1 MALRKVLLGLTLV
14 AWCQFAASDFIIDA
28 GESFSI
34 SDNEVLTVSENLNV
48 DTDATLNGGVASVTR
63 VNGDWINHGIY
74 NANSNVAYFTGL
86 GTTTTI
92 GGDNTFYDFILDHDE
107 ADTQNKK
114 LNFEAGSIQ
123 SITNS
128 LIINGRTD
136 SSLISIG
143 STIPGSQYNAFE
155 IGRAK
160 SVVVDF
166 VDVQDAVA
174 LNGNVDALNSINSGN
189 TLDWFGAGSLFVDQF
204 WPVTNAIGVSFT
216 DNCLSVLFTNPV
228 NPVAGK
234 NLTIRDSNDLVVATI
249 AVNDTNLVS
258 FDGSMVVLET
268 GVSLLPQENY
278 TAQLDSG
285 AFELANSV
293 TSIAPVST
301 AVFWQ
306 FTTLVPDSTDPKTL
320 DYDNG
325 VVAIDAFTANLLDP
339 DGDGDQSDSLLAGL
353 IASQASDDEELGFS
367 EISGQVD
374 GARVTHSLDIRRDD
388 VRQETYIDTSIPADG
403 KPEIM
408 WDVDANTLEKV
419 NLEIVQ
425 IINDGTNSS
434 ADVTQK
440 TGLPKGDDNAQLVD
454 SAIPHLSGSTVD
466 ANHTFRLWGFN
477 GGEFKAVT
485 QEITTG
491 VSGWEVTDAD
501 YIFPLD
507 IGDNM
512 VVLRGSTSLP
522 LPIVTPASI
531 RLTKVA
537 NRKQVSVG
545 GIVTYTITAENLTTT
560 TLAAVNVIDD
570 IPPGFK
576 YYKGSAHLDGVAVQP
591 SGIGQGILTFDM
603 QSIDP
608 GSSNL
613 KTLRYQL
620 VVGTGVN
627 LGKYPNTAVA
637 AAPGGNAN
645 AALSAP
651 AKASVNVV
659 PDALFD
665 LSTII
670 GKVFHDRN
678 GDGFQQSGEEPIPHA
693 KVVSASGKIITTDI
707 NGQFHMGGVK
717 EGRHALRLDERSL
730 PYGTHLT
737 TRRVNIVNVSPGI
750 PAKANFGVQ
759 LPNGQDAQQQ
769 KLRIEPVANLKPLL
783 NVALANEVGLNQEQ
797 SSLAHP
803 IEFYLFSNY
812 GVFFDKWTLEIL
824 EPLTKHIVKTI
835 SGNRN
840 EFFNAVVWAG
850 ETDGNYKLTA
860 NKQLAYRL
868 TVVDDEGR
876 IDSTKYKMFSINAW
890 RQNVNG
896 DVKAEPSD
904 SWLHNQS
911 RQDATKQRQIA
922 IDGKG
927 VQLFGDA
934 YSHIRI
940 KQNNKS
946 ILTMPIFGD
955 GQVSASDLLAHGSV
969 MGETE
974 LPVAQLILPKEIIY
988 IEALSSAHGSFSKPV
1003 MKGELLGGYAK
1014 GIKDNRASTQL
1025 EQSQPHEVNLEN
1037 VPDHY
1042 YTVQLLTGRRLLNL
1056 QMFLHD
1062 KGVTNGSIV
1071 KVISKGEYW
1080 YAGLLGYYPDAALAQ
1095 RAAKNFSV
1103 KYPDV
1108 NPWVRSIFNL
1118 KKVVVE
1124 QSELLPAWLRSRE
1137 QKSIEQKTTL
1147 PVEKPRVM
1155 DQKIKAVPHGKN
1167 VTSIYG
1173 KPAYIVDNQGI
1184 NLGMTNET
1192 DLFFVALIDA
1202 QVGYRDISGNME
1214 TATAGDSRFKE
1225 KVWKDGKVALYLKGT
1240 IKGKYLITANYDS
1253 EREQENLLRELDADE
1268 IYPIYG
1274 DESQTEDVAAD
1285 AFGKLYLLVEWDHSS
1300 AKWGKYSTAINN
1312 TDLAQFERS
1321 LQGGRVHYQSV
1332 ETTPFGE
1339 PVTTATAFDARALQ
1353 KSVQNEFLA
1362 TGGSLYYLKHQDV
1375 IDDSLQVSV
1384 EVRDLIT
1391 GNVLDAKTLVA
1402 VVDYDLDASAGRLT
1416 FAHPVDR
1423 YVDSGL
1429 LTTTN
1434 LDNGNLVYVAT
1445 HYNYAIIDDYDKG
1458 ISGGRVKQAITD
1470 HVSLGATYANEDK
1483 DAGQYTLSGTDL
1495 TVHLSD
1501 NAQVTLEYAQTQ
1513 SLGIDRHVS
1522 TDGGLNWAID
1532 ESPSLA
1538 EQILA
1543 EDQEGQAWSAK
1554 GDAKFMDE
1562 RINLDYYYREVGD
1575 QFSASA
1581 TPYQLGKKGA
1591 GFDISAGLTANT
1603 GLRYKRDS
1611 QWQLDSGSIETGVQ
1625 LQGNKENHSDII
1637 QLTHNL
1643 ERLSLTGEYRSQR
1656 FTPLS
1661 TPLTSNF
1668 AEDTELYAV
1677 EGIYK
1682 LNDKT
1687 HLLGAQQISGKG
1699 EGNNQTS
1706 LGLRQQYT
1714 DNLNLGALG
1723 IFGDKGEAMEVDASY
1738 QLAKKLST
1746 SATLRQGSLG
1756 DKSIL
1761 GANYTPDENSS
1772 YRVSFE
1778 KIGQQQNSLNEEV
1791 DAPRNDLVVG
1801 TTHKFGDGYTL
1812 DQDSS
1817 VTVAGE
1823 KERIANGAKLGK
1835 EMAGG
1840 RSMYG
1845 SVNVH
1850 EEQNGGVSSN
1860 GEGVE
1865 VGGSLNFN
1873 WAAYVKGGR
1882 GYVNRLDGGRDR
1894 RTYGGFGIG
1903 YVRLDSKTD
1912 KSVMK
1917 ARLRAEQQ
1925 SDRGGSDRDSQLIK
1939 IDARGRLNRDW
1950 SLMTEIDWG
1959 RTIDNVSDQ
1968 VTARRNRYDLGFAY
1982 RPVLSD
1988 ALNLL
1993 GKYSWVD
2000 NEAPDNQSSITG
2012 LEADKGQVYAADI
2025 LYEVNRHWQVGSKL
2039 AYRLGEEKIV
2049 DLPWAKSNTW
2059 LTAIRGGYLFT
2070 ADTRFTMEFRRLDQ
2084 EQAQDSKDGYVF
2096 EFSKRFN
2103 DSIEAAIGY
2112 NYAGFNDDLG
2122 DMDYTVKGT
2131 YIRITGTFSE

>member
-1 MALRKVLLGLTLV
+1 MALRTLLLELALV
-14 AWCQFAASDFIIDA
+14 SWCSFAAADFTIDV
-28 GESFSI
+28 GESFTL
-34 SDNEVLTVSENLNV
+34 SDNELISVSGNLNIAAG
-48 DTDATLNGGVASVTR
+48 ATLNGGDASISR
-63 VNGDWINHGIY
+63 VSGDWINLGLY
-74 NANSNVAYFTGL
+74 NANTHISYFTGL

-107 ADTQNKK
+107 TDTANKK

-136 SSLISIG
+136 SSLIAIAS
-143 STIPGSQYNAFE
+143 SIPGSQYNAFE

-228 NPVAGK
+228 TAVSGK

-249 AVNDTNLVS
+249 AVNDTSLVS

-268 GVSLLPQENY
+268 GVTLSPQENY

-293 TSIAPVST
+293 TSIPPVST

-353 IASQASDDEELGFS
+353 IASQDNDDEELGFS
-367 EISGQVD
+367 DISGQVD

-425 IINDGTNSS
+425 IINDGTNAS

-454 SAIPHLSGSTVD
+454 SAIPHLSGNTLD

-501 YIFPLD
+501 YILPLD

-512 VVLRGSTSLP
+512 VLLRGSTSLP

-537 NRKQVSVG
+537 NRKEISVG

-576 YYKGSAHLDGVAVQP
+576 YYKGSAHIDGVAVQP

-608 GSSNL
+608 GTSNI

-620 VVGTGVN
+620 IVGTGVN

-678 GDGFQQSGEEPIPHA
+678 GDGFQQPGEEPIPYA
-693 KVVSASGKIITTDI
+693 KVVSATGKIITTDM
-707 NGQFHMGGVK
+707 NGQYHMSGVK
-717 EGRHALRLDERSL
+717 AGREAIRIDERSL

-737 TRRVNIVNVSPGI
+737 TRRVKIVNVSPGI

-759 LPNGQDAQQQ
+759 LPNGQNAQQQ
-769 KLRIEPVANLKPLL
+769 KLRIEPLNNVKPLL
-783 NVALANEVGLNQEQ
+783 NVALSNEARLNQEQ
-797 SSLAHP
+797 TSLFNPVA
-803 IEFYLFSNY
+803 FYLFSNY
-812 GVFFDKWTLEIL
+812 GVFFDTWRLEIL
-824 EPLTKHIVKTI
+824 EPLTKRTIKTFN
-835 SGNRN
+835 GNRN
-840 EFFNAVVWAG
+840 EFFNAVIWRG
-850 ETDGNYKLTA
+850 ETDGNYPLTA

-868 TVVDDEGR
+868 TVTDDEGR
-876 IDSTKYKMFSINAW
+876 IDSTNLKMFS
-890 RQNVNG
+890 VNPWKKDISG
-896 DVKAEPSD
+896 DVFLRPSD
-904 SWLHNQS
+904 TWLHNQS
-911 RQDATKQRQIA
+911 RQDATKQRHIF
-922 IDGKG
+922 IDGQG
-927 VQLFGDA
+927 VQLFGDG
-934 YSHIRI
+934 YNHIRI
-940 KQNNKS
+940 KQDS
-946 ILTMPIFGD
+946 QPLLDMPVFSD
-955 GQVSASDLLAHGSV
+955 GQVSASDLLADSSTIDK
-969 MGETE
+969 TE
-974 LPVAQLILPKEIIY
+974 LPVAQLILPKEVIY
-988 IEALSSAHGSFSKPV
+988 IEALSLAQGLKYDLV
-1003 MKGELLGGYAK
+1003 QGETLAGYAK
-1014 GIKDNRASTQL
+1014 GVNGQRATS
-1025 EQSQPHEVNLEN
+1025 QSSEPQTVGATLASI
-1037 VPDHY
+1037 PDHY
-1042 YTVQLLTGRRLLNL
+1042 YTVQLLTGRRLLNV

-1062 KGVTNGSIV
+1062 KGVSSGSIV

-1080 YAGLLGYYPDAALAQ
+1080 YAGLLGYYPDAASAQ
-1095 RAAKNFSV
+1095 LAAKKLNQ
-1103 KYPDV
+1103 KYPDI
-1108 NPWVRSIFNL
+1108 NPWVRSVFSL
-1118 KKVVVE
+1118 KKVAVQ
-1124 QSELLPAWLRSRE
+1124 QSELLPAWLRTREKKSRE
-1137 QKSIEQKTTL
+1137 QKNTILK
-1147 PVEKPRVM
+1147 EKPITI
-1155 DQKIKAVPHGKN
+1155 DQKVKGLVNDKN
-1167 VTSIYG
+1167 LTNIQG
-1173 KPAYIVDNQGI
+1173 KPAFIVDNQGI
-1184 NLGMTNET
+1184 NLGIKNET

-1214 TATAGDSRFKE
+1214 TATSGHSQYKE

-1253 EREQENLLRELDADE
+1253 EREQEDLLRELDADE

-1274 DESQTEDVAAD
+1274 DESLTQDVGKD
-1285 AFGKLYLLVEWDHSS
+1285 AFGKLYLLVEWDQSS
-1300 AKWGKYSTAINN
+1300 AKWGKYSTAINR
-1312 TDLAQFERS
+1312 TDLAHFERS
-1321 LQGGRVHYQSV
+1321 LQGGKVHYQSV

-1339 PVTTATAFDARALQ
+1339 PITSATAFDARALQ

-1362 TGGSLYYLKHQDV
+1362 TGGSLYYLKHQGV
-1375 IDDSLQVSV
+1375 INDSLQVSV
-1384 EVRDLIT
+1384 EVRDLVT
-1391 GNVLDAKTLVA
+1391 GNVLDAKTLVP

-1434 LDNGNLVYVAT
+1434 LDNGNLVYVVT

-1458 ISGGRVKQAITD
+1458 ISGGRVKQALTD
-1470 HVSLGATYANEDK
+1470 HVSLGATYASEDK
-1483 DAGQYTLSGTDL
+1483 DAGQYTLSGGDL

-1513 SLGIDRHVS
+1513 SLGIDRHIS

-1554 GDAKFMDE
+1554 GDAKFMDD

-1575 QFSASA
+1575 KFSASA
-1581 TPYQLGKKGA
+1581 TSFQLGKKGA

-1611 QWQLDSGSIETGVQ
+1611 QWQLDSGSVETDVQ

-1661 TPLTSNF
+1661 TPLTSDF
-1668 AEDTELYAV
+1668 ANDTELYAV

-1682 LNDKT
+1682 LSDKT
-1687 HLLGAQQISGKG
+1687 QLLGAQQITGKG

-1706 LGLRQQYT
+1706 FGIRQQYT

-1723 IFGDKGEAMEVDASY
+1723 IFGDKGEAVEADASY

-1761 GANYTPDENSS
+1761 GASYTPDEFSS

-1778 KIGQQQNSLNEEV
+1778 KIGQQQNILNGEV

-1817 VTVAGE
+1817 VTVAGK

-1840 RSMYG
+1840 RSVYG

-1850 EEQNGGVSSN
+1850 EEQNGDVSSN
-1860 GEGVE
+1860 GEGAE
-1865 VGGSLNFN
+1865 VGGSLNVN

-1903 YVRLDSKTD
+1903 YVRLERKTE

-1917 ARLRAEQQ
+1917 ARLRVEQQ
-1925 SDRGGSDRDSQLIK
+1925 SDRGSSDRDSQLIK

-1959 RTIDNVSDQ
+1959 RTIDNVTDQ
-1968 VTARRNRYDLGFAY
+1968 VSARRNRYDLGFAY

-1988 ALNLL
+1988 TLNLL

-2070 ADTRFTMEFRRLDQ
+2070 PDTRFTIEFRRLDQ

-2131 YIRITGTFSE
+2131 YIRITGTFAE

>member
-1 MALRKVLLGLTLV
+1 MALRTVLLGLALV
-14 AWCQFAASDFIIDA
+14 AWCEFAASDFTIDE

-34 SDNEVLTVSENLNV
+34 SDNEVISVSSNLTI
-48 DTDATLNGGVASVTR
+48 DAGGTFNGANASITR
-63 VNGDWINHGIY
+63 VSGDWVNNGFY

-92 GGDNTFYDFILDHDE
+92 VGDNTFYDFIIDHDE
-107 ADTQNKK
+107 GDTANKR
-114 LNFEAGSIQ
+114 LNFEPGSIQ

-128 LIINGRTD
+128 LTINGRTA
-136 SSLISIG
+136 SSLIPIG
-143 STIPGSQYNAFE
+143 STTPGQQYNAFE

-166 VDVQDAVA
+166 VDVQDAIA

-204 WPVTNAIGVSFT
+204 WPVTDAIGVSFS

-228 NPVAGK
+228 NPVPGK
-234 NLTIRDSNDLVVATI
+234 NLTIRDSTGVAVVTI
-249 AVNDTNLVS
+249 PVNDESRVT

-268 GVSLLPQENY
+268 GVALSPQERY

-301 AVFWQ
+301 TVFWQ
-306 FTTLVPDSTDPKTL
+306 FTTLVPDSTAPKTL

-325 VVAIDAFTANLLDP
+325 IVAIDAFTAGFLDP
-339 DGDGDQSDSLLAGL
+339 DGDGDQSDSLIAGL
-353 IASQASDDEELGFS
+353 IASQDSNDEEIGFS

-388 VRQETYIDTSIPADG
+388 IRQETYIDTSIPADG

-425 IINDGTNSS
+425 VISDGTNAS

-440 TGLPKGDDNAQLVD
+440 TGFPRGDDNAQLVD
-454 SAIPHLSGSTVD
+454 SAIPHLSGNTVD

-477 GGEFKAVT
+477 GGELKAVT
-485 QEITTG
+485 QPITTG
-491 VSGWEVTDAD
+491 VTGWEVTDAD
-501 YIFPLD
+501 YILPLD

-531 RLTKVA
+531 RLTKLA
-537 NRKQVSVG
+537 NRKEISVG
-545 GIVTYTITAENLTTT
+545 GIVTYTITAENLTTA

-576 YYKGSAHLDGVAVQP
+576 YYKGSAHLDGVAVPP
-591 SGIGQGILTFDM
+591 SGIGEGILTFDM

-608 GSSNL
+608 GTSNI
-613 KTLRYQL
+613 KILRYQL

-627 LGKYPNTAVA
+627 LGKYGNTAVA
-637 AAPGGNAN
+637 AAPGGNMN

-665 LSTII
+665 LSTIL

-678 GDGFQQSGEEPIPHA
+678 GDGFQQPGEEPIPHA
-693 KVVSASGKIITTDI
+693 KVVSASGKIITTDR
-707 NGQFHMGGVK
+707 NGQYHIGGVK
-717 EGRHALRLDERSL
+717 EGRHAIRIDERSL
-730 PYGTHLT
+730 PYGTLLT
-737 TRRVNIVNVSPGI
+737 TRKVNVANVSRGI

-759 LPNGQDAQQQ
+759 LPNGQNAQAQI
-769 KLRIEPVANLKPLL
+769 LRIEPISNLKPLL
-783 NVALANEVGLNQEQ
+783 NVALANNARLNQKQ
-797 SSLAHP
+797 TSLVNP

-812 GVFFDKWTLEIL
+812 GAFFENWKLEIF
-824 EPLTKHIVKTI
+824 EPLTKRTIKTL

-840 EFFNAVVWAG
+840 DFFKPVIWNG
-850 ETDGNYKLTA
+850 ETNGNYPVTP
-860 NKQLAYRL
+860 NTTLAYRL
-868 TVVDDEGR
+868 IVTDGQGR
-876 IDSTKYKMFSINAW
+876 IDMTKMKLFSVNTW
-890 RQNVNG
+890 RVDNN
-896 DVKAEPSD
+896 EEFTRPNNI
-904 SWLHNQS
+904 WLNNQG
-911 RQDATKQRQIA
+911 RQDSTEQRQIS

-927 VQLFGDA
+927 VQLFGDG
-934 YSHIRI
+934 YNRIRI
-940 KQNNKS
+940 KQNQKL
-946 ILTMPIFGD
+946 ILEMPIFDD
-955 GQVSASDLLAHGSV
+955 GKVSATNLLADGSV
-969 MGETE
+969 MDETE
-974 LPVAQLILPKEIIY
+974 MSVAELILPKEVIY
-988 IEALSSAHGSFSKPV
+988 IEALSSV
-1003 MKGELLGGYAK
+1003 KGISSHSAK
-1014 GIKDNRASTQL
+1014 GAKTLGVKAQEIKNKGATDSRATVQL
-1025 EQSQPHEVNLEN
+1025 NQSNINTLESI
-1037 VPDHY
+1037 PDHY
-1042 YTVQLLTGRRLLNL
+1042 YTVQLLTGRRLLNV

-1062 KGVTNGSIV
+1062 KGASDGAIV
-1071 KVISKGEYW
+1071 KVVSKGEYW
-1080 YAGLLGYYPDAALAQ
+1080 YAGLLGYYPDATSAQ
-1095 RAAKNFSV
+1095 LAAKIFGQ
-1103 KYPDV
+1103 KYPAI
-1108 NPWVRSIFNL
+1108 NPWIRSIFSL
-1118 KKVVVE
+1118 KNVAVE
-1124 QSELLPAWLRSRE
+1124 QSELLPVWLKARA
-1137 QKSIEQKTTL
+1137 QKNSEPVGNRKVISQKGKEL
-1147 PVEKPRVM
+1147 AENKSGINVQDEPVF
-1155 DQKIKAVPHGKN
+1155 
-1167 VTSIYG
+1167 
-1173 KPAYIVDNQGI
+1173 IVDNQGI
-1184 NLGMTNET
+1184 NLGREHET

-1202 QVGYRDISGNME
+1202 EVGYRDINGNME

-1225 KVWKDGKVALYLKGT
+1225 KVWKDGKIALYLKGT

-1253 EREQENLLRELDADE
+1253 ERESEELFRELDADE

-1274 DESQTEDVAAD
+1274 DQSLTQDVAAD
-1285 AFGKLYLLVEWDHSS
+1285 AFGKLYLLVEWDNSS
-1300 AKWGKYSTAINN
+1300 AKWGKYSTAINK
-1312 TDLAQFERS
+1312 TDLAHFERS
-1321 LQGGRVHYQSV
+1321 LQGGKLNFQSV
-1332 ETTPFGE
+1332 ETTPHGE
-1339 PVTTATAFDARALQ
+1339 PVTTAIAFDARALQ

-1362 TGGSLYYLKHQDV
+1362 TGGSLYYLKHQGV
-1375 IDDSLQVSV
+1375 IDDSLQVRV

-1402 VVDYDLDASAGRLT
+1402 VVDYELDASAGRLT

-1434 LDNGNLVYVAT
+1434 LDNGNLIYVVT
-1445 HYNYAIIDDYDKG
+1445 NYNYAIIDDYDKG
-1458 ISGGRVKQAITD
+1458 ISGGRVKQALTD
-1470 HVSLGATYANEDK
+1470 NVSLGATYANEDK
-1483 DAGQYTLSGTDL
+1483 DSGEYTLSAGDL

-1532 ESPSLA
+1532 DAPSLA

-1543 EDQEGQAWSAK
+1543 EDQVGRAWGAK
-1554 GDAKFMDE
+1554 GDASFIDE
-1562 RINLDYYYREVGD
+1562 RINLYYYYREVGD
-1575 QFSASA
+1575 KFSANA
-1581 TPYQLGKKGA
+1581 TSYQLGKKGA
-1591 GFDISAGLTANT
+1591 GFDMNAGLTANT

-1611 QWQLDSGSIETGVQ
+1611 QWQMDAGSLETGVQ
-1625 LQGNKENHSDII
+1625 LQGNKESHSDIV
-1637 QLTHNL
+1637 QVTHNL

-1661 TPLTSNF
+1661 SPLTSNF
-1668 AEDTELYAV
+1668 MKDTEIYAV
-1677 EGIYK
+1677 EANYE
-1682 LNDKT
+1682 LNDT
-1687 HLLGAQQISGKG
+1687 TQLLAAQQLTGKG

-1714 DNLNLGALG
+1714 DNLNVGALG
-1723 IFGDKGEAMEVDASY
+1723 IFGDKGEALEADASY

-1761 GANYTPDENSS
+1761 GASYTPDEFSS
-1772 YRVSFE
+1772 YRLSLE
-1778 KIGQQQNSLNEEV
+1778 KIGKQKNGLNGEA
-1791 DAPRNDLVVG
+1791 DTARNDVVIG

-1812 DQDSS
+1812 DQNSS

-1835 EMAGG
+1835 EMEGG
-1840 RSMYG
+1840 RSIYG

-1873 WAAYVKGGR
+1873 WAGYVKGGR
-1882 GYVNRLDGGRDR
+1882 GFVNRLDGERDR
-1894 RTYGGFGIG
+1894 RTVGGFGIA
-1903 YVRLDSKTD
+1903 YVRLDPDSD
-1912 KSVMK
+1912 RSVMK
-1917 ARLRAEQQ
+1917 ARFSAEQQ
-1925 SDRGGSDRDSQLIK
+1925 SDRGTGDRDSQLIK
-1939 IDARGRLNRDW
+1939 FNARGRLTKDW

-1959 RTIDNVSDQ
+1959 RTTDNATDK

-1982 RPVLSD
+1982 RPVLTD

-2025 LYEVNRHWQVGSKL
+2025 LYDLNRYWQVGSKL
-2039 AYRLGEEKIV
+2039 AYRMGEEKIV
-2049 DLPWAKSNTW
+2049 DLPWAKTNTW

-2070 ADTRFTMEFRRLDQ
+2070 ADTKLTIEFRRLDQ
-2084 EQAQDSKDGYVF
+2084 QQAQDSKDGYVF
-2096 EFSKRFN
+2096 EFSRRFN

-2131 YIRITGTFSE
+2131 YIRITGTFTE